1 VRPRA
6 FASAALAIT
15 VLAAPAA
22 QQSSRFTLAI
32 ARFDGA
38 LVPFAAY
45 DHGRWQ
51 RAWPAADENVDPT
64 PTLTN
69 MPSVW
74 RERGEDVPRL
84 WHVWPVAGG
93 DRIEARVQRV
103 DVVQAQCLR
112 QVALKTDLP
121 PRKPQSPRVFGVAAD
136 GEIPLQPIEA
146 VGTEEPAWRS
156 AERSIAAAFDALE
169 RTQAAA
175 GEDRLIRESPLL
187 PVHIV
192 SLSREM
198 GARSPMYV
206 VARRAYRTSR
216 YPGQRQCGAV
226 SVLTSWLVR
235 DADTYRLVAPRMF
248 LTDCDEKTARS
259 AWPLAAVHVGD
270 RAFWVLQEHGYESE
284 VYAIE
289 EIGAADT
296 RRLVQRDAGG
306 C

>member
-1 VRPRA
+1 VKPRA
-6 FASAALAIT
+6 FASAALAVT

-32 ARFDGA
+32 ACFDGA

-74 RERGEDVPRL
+74 RERGEDVPRI
-84 WHVWPVAGG
+84 WHVSPVAGG
-93 DRIEARVQRV
+93 DRVEARVQRV
-103 DVVQAQCLR
+103 EVVQAQCLR

-121 PRKPQSPRVFGVAAD
+121 PRKPQSPRAFGVAAD

-146 VGTEEPAWRS
+146 VATAEPASRS
-156 AERSIAAAFDALE
+156 AERAIAAAFDALE

-175 GEDRLIRESPLL
+175 GEDRLIRESPLP
-187 PVHIV
+187 PVHSV

-206 VARRAYRTSR
+206 VARRAYPTST

-226 SVLTSWLVR
+226 SVLTTWLVR
-235 DADTYRLVAPRMF
+235 DAGTYRLVAPRRF
-248 LTDCDEKTARS
+248 LTDWRRE
-259 AWPLAAVHVGD
+259 D
-270 RAFWVLQEHGYESE
+270 RAQRLALASLHVRDRVFWVLQEHGYESE
-284 VYAIE
+284 V
-289 EIGAADT
+289 
-296 RRLVQRDAGG
+296 
-306 C
+306 

>member
-1 VRPRA
+1 VKPRA
-6 FASAALAIT
+6 FAPAALAVA
-15 VLAAPAA
+15 VLVASAA
-22 QQSSRFTLAI
+22 QPSSRFTLAI
-32 ARFDGA
+32 ARSDGA

-93 DRIEARVQRV
+93 NSVEARVQGV

-121 PRKPQSPRVFGVAAD
+121 PRKAQSPMAFGVAAD
-136 GEIPLQPIEA
+136 GEIPLQPIATVETA
-146 VGTEEPAWRS
+146 EPAWQS
-156 AERSIAAAFDALE
+156 AERAIAAAFDALE

-175 GEDRLIRESPLL
+175 GEDRLIRESPLP

-192 SLSREM
+192 SLSREI
-198 GARSPMYV
+198 GAPSPMYV

-226 SVLTSWLVR
+226 SVLTSWLVL
-235 DADTYRLVAPRMF
+235 DSGSYRLVSPRMF

-259 AWPLAAVHVGD
+259 AWPLAAMHVGD